1 MLRHRVYL
9 KIFED
14 ALRSVPGCENVTLP
28 YWDITTPIP
37 TLLKTPPFDSYVVP
51 IDLGGSLGANYKTR
65 RFDQATIDTN
75 LANYD
80 VFDDLDTALTQSL
93 WGASGLNPSGFQGF
107 SISAHDGG
115 HGSIGPTMGNQN
127 VASYDPIFWFFH
139 CNLDRHWLTWQKNVR
154 ADTLTGFK
162 STLRGNTDWLSDPI
176 IYALTPWTMTADAT
190 IEQYGGIGYDQ
201 LMGGPAMAAFEN
213 KVGSMEASRNFTIRR
228 STPVSVQVKNID
240 RLNIP
245 GTFRV
250 TLLAD
255 GEPVARRI
263 FFQPDAPRNCSTCRK
278 IGLISLNLR
287 VPPDRILDRKLSV
300 AIDVLDQEHMGTRF
314 PLSSAGNPTISAR
327 LLLEDG

>member
-93 WGASGLNPSGFQGF
+93 WGASGLNRSGFQGF

-127 VASYDPIFWFFH
+127 VASYDPICWFFH

-154 ADTLTGFK
+154 RPHVSLCAI
-162 STLRGNTDWLSDPI
+162 RG
-176 IYALTPWTMTADAT
+176 
-190 IEQYGGIGYDQ
+190 
-201 LMGGPAMAAFEN
+201 
-213 KVGSMEASRNFTIRR
+213 
-228 STPVSVQVKNID
+228 
-240 RLNIP
+240 
-245 GTFRV
+245 
-250 TLLAD
+250 
-255 GEPVARRI
+255 
-263 FFQPDAPRNCSTCRK
+263 
-278 IGLISLNLR
+278 
-287 VPPDRILDRKLSV
+287 
-300 AIDVLDQEHMGTRF
+300 
-314 PLSSAGNPTISAR
+314 R
-327 LLLEDG
+327 LLCRRQLCRIRAMGNAEALFNPGGHGDFRWREAQGRR